1 MDLFQTPDIQ
11 AYIDAL
17 APRNHL
23 GALPQPIDDDASL
36 RALIPRPITKMTCN
50 RLACQL
56 EELINLRINGN
67 VPRVR
72 HRDFLYELDPTTLV
86 CGEFT
91 SNLNTPRRREIIEK
105 VNAMPMDPVLRELY
119 PNSHIIPHL
128 VSLRWL
134 RTMDIPNRY
143 RNAYANA
150 PLIGIADFLETI
162 GKHFDVFTS
171 YEAYS
176 AFLLTLANMLE
187 A

>member
-1 MDLFQTPDIQ
+1 MELFQTPDIQ
-11 AYIDAL
+11 AHIDAL

-23 GALPQPIDDDASL
+23 DAPPQPIGDASL

-50 RLACQL
+50 RLAGQL
-56 EELINLRINGN
+56 EFLINLRINGN
-67 VPRVR
+67 VPRGR
-72 HRDFLYELDPTTLV
+72 QTDFLYEPDPTTLI
-86 CGEFT
+86 CGAFM
-91 SNLNTPRRREIIEK
+91 SNLDTPRRRETIEK
-105 VNAMPMDPVLRELY
+105 VNAMPMDPNLCALY

-134 RTMDIPNRY
+134 RTMDIPIRY
-143 RNAYANA
+143 RNAYADA
-150 PLIGIADFLETI
+150 PLIGIADFLESI

-176 AFLLTLANMLE
+176 EFLLTLANRLE